1 MYHSLKPWLFRS
13 DPEQAHDVTM
23 RLLALTSDHPGA
35 LRLASWL
42 FEKRDPRLDIH
53 RFGLHCLSPI
63 GLAAGFDK
71 NALATPAW
79 AALGFGFV
87 EVGSVTARAQA
98 GNPKPRLFRLP
109 EDNALINRFGFNNDG
124 AEAVAKRLEQQRPH
138 VRVPVGINIGKSKV
152 VPLEDAARDYLTSFE
167 TLWDMGDYFVVNVSS
182 PNTAGLRDLQQAGF
196 IDALLEPIAQF
207 AAQRKPLFVK
217 VTVDAPDAHLE
228 AVTNAAQRLGLTGI
242 VVSNTTVERVN
253 LQNPHQHETGG
264 LSGTPLA
271 DSALAQLRAIKQHAP
286 ELGLIA
292 VGGISCTEDV
302 ITRMRAG
309 ASLVQLYTGLVY
321 EGPWLLRR
329 MQRELLEYVKAEKL
343 LALSEIIGVDA

>member
-35 LRLASWL
+35 LRLASWF

-87 EVGSVTARAQA
+87 EVGSVTALAQV

-109 EDNALINRFGFNNDG
+109 EDEALINRFGFNNDG

-138 VRVPVGINIGKSKV
+138 LHVPVGVNIGKSKV
-152 VPLEDAARDYLTSFE
+152 VRLENAVDDYLASFR
-167 TLWDMGDYFVVNVSS
+167 TLWEVGDYFVVNVSS
-182 PNTAGLRDLQQAGF
+182 PNTVGLRDLQQAGM
-196 IDALLEPIAQF
+196 IDDLLEPIAQF
-207 AAQRKPLFVK
+207 ASGRKPLFVK
-217 VTVDAPDAHLE
+217 VTVDAPDTHLE

-242 VVSNTTVERVN
+242 VVSNTTVTRDN
-253 LQNPHQHETGG
+253 LHNPQQHETGG
-264 LSGTPLA
+264 LSGKPLA

-292 VGGISCTEDV
+292 VGGIANAEDV
-302 ITRMRAG
+302 VIRMRAG

-321 EGPWLLRR
+321 QGPWLLRR
-329 MQRELLEYVKAEKL
+329 IHRDLLEYVTSEKL
-343 LALSEIIGVDA
+343 LSLSEIIGLDA